1 MFYETKNQKIIFNNM
16 IIDLFERFFANENIF
31 VNNNE
36 NNLLQ
41 EYIKY
46 ADKLR
51 DSELMDKLDKFL
63 GEIKWV
69 KIVVL

>member
-1 MFYETKNQKIIFNNM
+1 MFYETKNQKLIFNNM

-46 ADKLR
+46 ADKER

-63 GEIKWV
+63 GEIKWQ
-69 KIVVL
+69 K

>member
-1 MFYETKNQKIIFNNM
+1 MIFIKINKVNYEKILKQIE
-16 IIDLFERFFANENIF
+16 LFKSWKLDVI

-63 GEIKWV
+63 GEIKWQ
-69 KIVVL
+69 K